1 MFVGRRLMMNDR
13 EMLKNI
19 EAVVEKNVR
28 PALRSHGGD
37 VELLSYTDGICR
49 VRLLGKCSGC
59 PSAFITTEE
68 IIREAIVKELPM
80 VQDVVLVT
88 ETSDELMDFAKS
100 LMGRH
105 KA

>member
-1 MFVGRRLMMNDR
+1 M
-13 EMLKNI
+13 
-19 EAVVEKNVR
+19 R